1 MKRRFKQLLNLYLDG
16 QLDPPELLEFKHL
29 LALSTENQKEFQRQS
44 RLQAAMKQMS
54 RVWDLPEPAVK
65 RTPIGRIPLNMAAIA
80 ALAIF
85 GSLLWIQALNVSSL
99 NKSSLLSSV
108 ESSRPQFAAGTPL
121 TNYNELL
128 LDLDLGAMPQFT
140 AEDLGS
146 LQLLDLES
154 HVSRRGLF
162 ESAEWSHQPD
172 FRSPTSVE
180 RVLSRAWQVPEKYTK
195 PFTRPASMPAQP
207 FVQPASFRFP

>member
-44 RLQAAMKQMS
+44 QLQAAMKQMS
-54 RVWDLPEPAVK
+54 RVWDLPEPEVK
-65 RTPIGRIPLNMAAIA
+65 RRPIGRIPLSMAAMA

-99 NKSSLLSSV
+99 DKSSLLSSV
-108 ESSRPQFAAGTPL
+108 ESSRPHFAGGTLL
-121 TNYNELL
+121 TDYYERL

-154 HVSRRGLF
+154 HVSRQRLF
-162 ESAEWSHQPD
+162 ESAEWSRQPG
-172 FRSPTSVE
+172 FRSPSSVE
-180 RVLSRAWQVPEKYTK
+180 RVLSRAWQVPEEYTK
-195 PFTRPASMPAQP
+195 PPTLPASIPAQP

>member
-16 QLDPPELLEFKHL
+16 QLDQSGLLEFKHL
-29 LALSTENQKEFQRQS
+29 LAVSTENQKEFQRQC
-44 RLQAAMKQMS
+44 RLQAAMKQIS
-54 RVWDLPEPAVK
+54 RVWDLPETKVK
-65 RTPIGRIPLNMAAIA
+65 RTPIGRIPLSMAAMA

-85 GSLLWIQALNVSSL
+85 GSLLWIQALNVSSSD
-99 NKSSLLSSV
+99 KSSLLSSV
-108 ESSRPQFAAGTPL
+108 ESTRSNFAAGSLL

-128 LDLDLGAMPQFT
+128 FDFDLVAIPQFT

-154 HVSRRGLF
+154 HVSQQRLF
-162 ESAEWSHQPD
+162 KSAEWSRQPD
-172 FRSPTSVE
+172 FRSLSSDE
-180 RVLSRAWQVPEKYTK
+180 RVLSRAWPVPKVHAK
-195 PFTRPASMPAQP
+195 PFPRPASIPAQP